1 MWKEF
6 RDFAMR
12 GNVVDLA
19 VGIIIGAAFTGI
31 VNSLVNDIVMPIVG
45 ALVKGVDFSN
55 YFFILS
61 DGKGDGNYQTLKA
74 AKDAGAA
81 TLNYGVFVNTVLNF
95 VIVAFVIFIVVKQI
109 NRFKGLL
116 DAAPSAPSATE
127 TLLTEI
133 RDLLKTDSSTAH
145 TAADRPNSPLA

>member
-55 YFFILS
+55 YFFVLS
-61 DGKGDGNYQTLKA
+61 NGKGDGNYQTLKA

-95 VIVAFVIFIVVKQI
+95 IIVAFVIFIVVKQI

-116 DAAPSAPSATE
+116 DAAPAAPSATE
-127 TLLTEI
+127 QLLTDI
-133 RDLLKTDSSTAH
+133 RDLLKTGPGSSIPV
-145 TAADRPNSPLA
+145 ADRSIPPSG

>member
-1 MWKEF
+1 
-6 RDFAMR
+6 
-12 GNVVDLA
+12 
-19 VGIIIGAAFTGI
+19 
-31 VNSLVNDIVMPIVG
+31 MPIVG

-55 YFFILS
+55 YFFVLS
-61 DGKGDGNYQTLKA
+61 NGQGDGNYQTLKA

-116 DAAPSAPSATE
+116 DAAPTGPSATE
-127 TLLTEI
+127 KLLAEI
-133 RDLLKTDSSTAH
+133 RDLLKAEPSTAKP
-145 TAADRPNSPLA
+145 AVDRPIPPDGIRL